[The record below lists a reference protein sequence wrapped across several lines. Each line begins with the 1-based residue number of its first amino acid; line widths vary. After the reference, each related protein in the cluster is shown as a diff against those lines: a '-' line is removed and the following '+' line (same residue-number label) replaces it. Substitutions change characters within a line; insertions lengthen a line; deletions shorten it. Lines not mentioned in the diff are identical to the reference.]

1 MDSQTNIRN
10 LESQI
15 DETKEVLKNNCNRI
29 VERDERLSLLEKRT
43 ETLSMD
49 ANTFRSKSNKLKN
62 QMWLK
67 SKIPYFIGFFI
78 ILLVIIIIIL
88 ENKK

>member
-10 LESQI
+10 LEAQI
-15 DETKEVLKNNCNRI
+15 DETKKVLKNNCNKI
-29 VERDERLSLLEKRT
+29 VERDERLALLEKRT

-49 ANTFRSKSNKLKN
+49 ANIFRSKSNKLKN
-62 QMWLK
+62 QMWIK
-67 SKIPYFIGFFI
+67 SKIPYFIGIFI
-78 ILLVIIIIIL
+78 ILVIIIIVIL